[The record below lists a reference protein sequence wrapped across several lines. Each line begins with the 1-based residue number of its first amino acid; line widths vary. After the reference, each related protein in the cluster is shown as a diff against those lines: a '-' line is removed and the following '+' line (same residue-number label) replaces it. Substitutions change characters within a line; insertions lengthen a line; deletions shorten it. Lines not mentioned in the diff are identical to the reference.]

1 MNIITEL
8 FEELKTRIEL
18 INKKLEEQQDE
29 QQKNKSDQEFTIQ
42 PIDYFD
48 DRVVDTMIKLTPKVD
63 LSDLKEMIKT
73 LETQNYKTRCTVTA
87 NIEEIKNIIKEN
99 THQYHHYI
107 FDMRSSKVSI
117 MTLLPT
123 LISLASLTYN
133 TIQHVENNRLEN
145 NDIKY
150 RYINMAGGASRANLA
165 VLESVFNEKSSK
177 KIQEKYINQVVDFE
191 TRVQQRAEEIEQAN
205 LKEQQA
211 KSSINESIQ
220 IRKKQLH

>member
-18 INKKLEEQQDE
+18 INKKLDE
-29 QQKNKSDQEFTIQ
+29 QQKGKSDQELSIQ

-63 LSDLKEMIKT
+63 LSDLREMIKT
-73 LETQNYKTRCTVTA
+73 LETQNYKTRNTVTT

-107 FDMRSSKVSI
+107 FDMRSSKVFI
-117 MTLLPT
+117 MILVPT

-133 TIQHVENNRLEN
+133 TIQHIENNRLEN

-150 RYINMAGGASRANLA
+150 RYVKMAGGASKANLF

-177 KIQEKYINQVVDFE
+177 EMQEKYRAQVVDFE
-191 TRVQQRAEEIEQAN
+191 TRVQQRTEEIELAN

-211 KSSINESIQ
+211 KKLLKESEQ
-220 IRKKQLH
+220 IRKR

>member
-1 MNIITEL
+1 MNINIITEL

-18 INKKLEEQQDE
+18 INKKLDEQQDE
-29 QQKNKSDQEFTIQ
+29 QQKNKSDQEFSIQ

-73 LETQNYKTRCTVTA
+73 LETQNYKTRNTVTT

-107 FDMRSSKVSI
+107 FDMRSSKVFI
-117 MTLLPT
+117 MILVPT

-133 TIQHVENNRLEN
+133 TIQYIENNRLEN

-150 RYINMAGGASRANLA
+150 RYVKMAGGASKANLF

-177 KIQEKYINQVVDFE
+177 EMQEKYRAQVVDFE
-191 TRVQQRAEEIEQAN
+191 TRVQQRTEEIELAN

-211 KSSINESIQ
+211 KKLLKESEQ
-220 IRKKQLH
+220 IRKR

>member
-18 INKKLEEQQDE
+18 INNKLEEL
-29 QQKNKSDQEFTIQ
+29 QKGKSDQENSLQ

-73 LETQNYKTRCTVTA
+73 LETQNYKTRNTVTT

-107 FDMRSSKVSI
+107 FDMRSSKVFI
-117 MTLLPT
+117 MILVPT

-133 TIQHVENNRLEN
+133 TIQHIENNRLEN

-150 RYINMAGGASRANLA
+150 RYVKMAGGASKANLF

-177 KIQEKYINQVVDFE
+177 EMQEKYRAQVVDFE
-191 TRVQQRAEEIEQAN
+191 TRVQQRTEEIELAN

-211 KSSINESIQ
+211 KKLLKESEQ
-220 IRKKQLH
+220 IRKR

>member
-1 MNIITEL
+1 MNMNIITEL

-18 INKKLEEQQDE
+18 INNKLEEL
-29 QQKNKSDQEFTIQ
+29 QKGKSDQENSLQ

-73 LETQNYKTRCTVTA
+73 LETQNYKTRNTVTT

-107 FDMRSSKVSI
+107 FDMRSSKVFI
-117 MTLLPT
+117 MILVPT

-133 TIQHVENNRLEN
+133 TIQHIENNRLEN

-150 RYINMAGGASRANLA
+150 RYVKMAGGASKANLF

-177 KIQEKYINQVVDFE
+177 EMQEKYRAQVVDFE
-191 TRVQQRAEEIEQAN
+191 TRVQQREEQLELAN
-205 LKEQQA
+205 LKEEQG
-211 KSSINESIQ
+211 KKLINES
-220 IRKKQLH
+220 KKIMETK

>member
-8 FEELKTRIEL
+8 FEELKAQIEL
-18 INKKLEEQQDE
+18 INKKLDE
-29 QQKNKSDQEFTIQ
+29 QQKGKSDQELSIQ

-63 LSDLKEMIKT
+63 LSDLREMIKT
-73 LETQNYKTRCTVTA
+73 LETQNYKIQNTVTA
-87 NIEEIKNIIKEN
+87 NIEEIKTIIKEN

-107 FDMRSSKVSI
+107 FGIRSSKVFI
-117 MTLLPT
+117 MILLPV
-123 LISLASLTYN
+123 LVSLVSLACN
-133 TIQHVENNRLEN
+133 INQHIENNRLVN

-150 RYINMAGGASRANLA
+150 RYVKMAGGASRANLF
-165 VLESVFNEKSSK
+165 VLEGVFNEKSSK

-205 LKEQQA
+205 LKEEQA
-211 KSSINESIQ
+211 RILLNESEQ
-220 IRKKQLH
+220 IRKR

>member
-18 INKKLEEQQDE
+18 INKKLDE
-29 QQKNKSDQEFTIQ
+29 QQKGKSDQEISIQ
-42 PIDYFD
+42 PIDFLD
-48 DRVVDTMIKLTPKVD
+48 ERVIDIMIKLTPRVN
-63 LSDLKEMIKT
+63 LMDLKEMIKN
-73 LETQNYKTRCTVTA
+73 LETQNYKIQKTVTT
-87 NIEEIKNIIKEN
+87 NIEEIKTIINEN

-107 FDMRSSKVSI
+107 IDVKSSKVFI
-117 MTLLPT
+117 MILLPV
-123 LISLASLTYN
+123 LVSLVSLACN
-133 TIQHVENNRLEN
+133 INQHFENNRLVN

-150 RYINMAGGASRANLA
+150 RYVKMAGGASRANLS

-211 KSSINESIQ
+211 KQLGKEAE
-220 IRKKQLH
+220 RLRGKK

>member
-1 MNIITEL
+1 MNMNIITEL

-18 INKKLEEQQDE
+18 INNKLEEL
-29 QQKNKSDQEFTIQ
+29 QKGKSDQENSLQ

-73 LETQNYKTRCTVTA
+73 LETQNYKTRNTVTT

-107 FDMRSSKVSI
+107 FDMRSSKVFI
-117 MTLLPT
+117 MILVPT

-133 TIQHVENNRLEN
+133 TIQHIENNRLEN

-150 RYINMAGGASRANLA
+150 RYVKMAGGASKANLF

-177 KIQEKYINQVVDFE
+177 EMQEKYRAQVVDFE
-191 TRVQQRAEEIEQAN
+191 TRVQQRTEEIELAN

-211 KSSINESIQ
+211 KKLLKESEQ
-220 IRKKQLH
+220 IRKR

>member
-18 INKKLEEQQDE
+18 INKKLDE
-29 QQKNKSDQEFTIQ
+29 QQKGKSNQELSIQ
-42 PIDYFD
+42 PIDFLD
-48 DRVVDTMIKLTPKVD
+48 DRVIDIMIKLTPRVN
-63 LSDLKEMIKT
+63 LMDLKEMIKN
-73 LETQNYKTRCTVTA
+73 LETQNYKIQKTVTT
-87 NIEEIKNIIKEN
+87 NIEEIKTIIDEN

-107 FDMRSSKVSI
+107 IDVKSSKVFI
-117 MTLLPT
+117 MILLPV
-123 LISLASLTYN
+123 LVSLVSLACNINQY
-133 TIQHVENNRLEN
+133 IENNRLVN

-150 RYINMAGGASRANLA
+150 RYVKMAGGASRANLF

-177 KIQEKYINQVVDFE
+177 KAQEKYINQVVDFE

-211 KSSINESIQ
+211 KQLGKEAE
-220 IRKKQLH
+220 RLRGKK

>member
-18 INKKLEEQQDE
+18 INKKLDE
-29 QQKNKSDQEFTIQ
+29 QQKGKSDQELSIQ

-63 LSDLKEMIKT
+63 LSDLREMIKT
-73 LETQNYKTRCTVTA
+73 LETQNYKIQNTVTA
-87 NIEEIKNIIKEN
+87 NIEEIKTIIKEN

-107 FDMRSSKVSI
+107 FGIRSSKVFI
-117 MTLLPT
+117 MILLPV
-123 LISLASLTYN
+123 LVSLVSLACN
-133 TIQHVENNRLEN
+133 INQHIENNRLVN

-150 RYINMAGGASRANLA
+150 RYVKMAGGASRANLF
-165 VLESVFNEKSSK
+165 VLEGVFNEKSSK

-205 LKEQQA
+205 LKEEQA
-211 KSSINESIQ
+211 KKLLNESEQ
-220 IRKKQLH
+220 IRNR

>member
-18 INKKLEEQQDE
+18 INKKIDEQRDE
-29 QQKNKSDQEFTIQ
+29 QQKDKSDQEFSIQ

-73 LETQNYKTRCTVTA
+73 LETQNYKTRYTVTA

-107 FDMRSSKVSI
+107 FDMRSSKVFI
-117 MTLLPT
+117 MILLPT

-133 TIQHVENNRLEN
+133 TIQSIENNRLEN

-150 RYINMAGGASRANLA
+150 RYIKMAGGASKANLF
-165 VLESVFNEKSSK
+165 VLESVFNEKSSREMQDRYK
-177 KIQEKYINQVVDFE
+177 NQVVDFE
-191 TRVQQRAEEIEQAN
+191 TKVQQRAEEIEQAN
-205 LKEQQA
+205 LKEEQA
-211 KSSINESIQ
+211 KRLLNESEQ
-220 IRKKQLH
+220 IRKK

>member
-18 INKKLEEQQDE
+18 INKKLDE
-29 QQKNKSDQEFTIQ
+29 QQKGKSDQEISIQ
-42 PIDYFD
+42 PIDFLD
-48 DRVVDTMIKLTPKVD
+48 DRVIDIMIKLTPKVN
-63 LSDLKEMIKT
+63 LMDLKEMIRN
-73 LETQNYKTRCTVTA
+73 LETQNYKIQKTVTT
-87 NIEEIKNIIKEN
+87 NIEEIKTIIDKN
-99 THQYHHYI
+99 THQYHHYTI
-107 FDMRSSKVSI
+107 DVKSSKVFI
-117 MTLLPT
+117 MILLPV
-123 LISLASLTYN
+123 LVSLVSLACN
-133 TIQHVENNRLEN
+133 INQHFENNRLVN

-150 RYINMAGGASRANLA
+150 RYVKMAGGASRANLA

-211 KSSINESIQ
+211 KKLLNESKQ
-220 IRKKQLH
+220 IRRR

>member
-1 MNIITEL
+1 MNMNIITEL

-18 INKKLEEQQDE
+18 INKKLDE
-29 QQKNKSDQEFTIQ
+29 QQKGKSDQELSIQ

-63 LSDLKEMIKT
+63 LSDLREMIKT
-73 LETQNYKTRCTVTA
+73 LETQNYKIQNTVTA
-87 NIEEIKNIIKEN
+87 NIEEIKTIIKEN

-107 FDMRSSKVSI
+107 FGIRSSKVFI
-117 MTLLPT
+117 MILLPV
-123 LISLASLTYN
+123 LVSLVSLACN
-133 TIQHVENNRLEN
+133 INQHIENNRLVN

-150 RYINMAGGASRANLA
+150 RYVKMAGGASRANLF
-165 VLESVFNEKSSK
+165 VLEGVFNEKSSK

-205 LKEQQA
+205 LKEEQA
-211 KSSINESIQ
+211 KKLLNESEQ
-220 IRKKQLH
+220 IRNR

>member
-8 FEELKTRIEL
+8 FEELKAQIEL
-18 INKKLEEQQDE
+18 INKKLDE
-29 QQKNKSDQEFTIQ
+29 QQKGKSDQELSIQ

-63 LSDLKEMIKT
+63 LSDLREMIKT
-73 LETQNYKTRCTVTA
+73 LETQNYKIQNTVTA
-87 NIEEIKNIIKEN
+87 NIEEIKTIIKEN

-107 FDMRSSKVSI
+107 FGIRSSKVFI
-117 MTLLPT
+117 MILLPV
-123 LISLASLTYN
+123 LVSLVSLACN
-133 TIQHVENNRLEN
+133 INQHIENNRLVN

-150 RYINMAGGASRANLA
+150 RYVKMAGGASRANLF
-165 VLESVFNEKSSK
+165 VLEGVFNEKSSK

-205 LKEQQA
+205 LKEEQA
-211 KSSINESIQ
+211 KKLLNESEQ
-220 IRKKQLH
+220 IRNR